1 MLRTRSWTLKGDRLV
16 DAAPFGHWQTTMF
29 LAGLRADGIVASLVL
44 SEPMEARAFKAYVVQ
59 FLVPVLSPGD
69 VLAMDNLSA
78 HKVAG
83 VGEANEGTGA
93 SLIDLPPYSPEFNPI
108 EQAFA
113 KLKALLRK
121 TAARTCEHLW
131 DTIGRVLYAF
141 IPDERTNYLA
151 DCGYAYE

>member
-44 SEPMEARAFKAYVVQ
+44 SGPMKARAFKAYVVQ
-59 FLVPVLSPGD
+59 FLVPVISAGD
-69 VLAMDNLSA
+69 VMAMDNLPA

-83 VGEANEGTGA
+83 VGEAIEGAGA
-93 SLIDLPPYSPEFNPI
+93 SLIYLPPYSPEFKPI

-121 TAARTCEHLW
+121 TAACTCEHLW
-131 DTIGRVLYAF
+131 DTIGRVLDAF
-141 IPDERTNYLA
+141 TPDECTNYLA